1 MLTYYMIIN
10 FMTFLVWGYDKF
22 RATTQ
27 QWRVPEKSLFLLI
40 LLGGGAG
47 ALIGMTTFRHKTRK
61 PQFKIISIV
70 SITVHLILFYYVFC

>member
-70 SITVHLILFYYVFC
+70 SITVHLILFYYVFR